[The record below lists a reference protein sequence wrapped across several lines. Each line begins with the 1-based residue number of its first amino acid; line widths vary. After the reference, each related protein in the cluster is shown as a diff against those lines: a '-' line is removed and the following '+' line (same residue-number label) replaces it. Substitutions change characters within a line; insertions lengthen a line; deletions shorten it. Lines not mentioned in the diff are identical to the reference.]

1 MFANILKN
9 MNTLPAPFEER
20 MKKQLGSEAP
30 AFFKALQTEA
40 PVSIRLNP
48 GKYREIHS
56 IPLPGRQTSAVS
68 WCENACYLAER
79 PVFTLDPGFHGGA
92 YYVQEAS
99 SMFLHHI
106 LKQLLPA
113 RPVRMLDLCAAP
125 GGKSTLA
132 ASLLS
137 PESLLVSNE
146 VIRSRAAILKENII
160 KWGHSNIVVTSNDPR
175 DFRPLRETFDII
187 LVDAPCSGEG
197 MFRKDPLSVKEWSES
212 NLQLC
217 SERQCRILSE
227 IWDCLKPEGFL
238 IYSTC
243 TYNPEENE
251 SVLSWLLRT
260 FEARSIPI
268 NHSFDSITPG
278 EADFPC
284 YRFYPHKTQGEGFF
298 TGIVQ
303 KQTASSGLSRKN
315 KKQKFSKP
323 EPLPGYLQNYLL
335 RPEQYITYRNENIT
349 GIVLANHAEFIRQLE
364 QSLRITYKGCEI
376 AEINNRKIKLLPPL
390 ALWQGLN
397 RKACAVYEAD
407 LKTALT
413 YLKKEDI
420 PAIPVKAD
428 WLLVSYKDIALGWC
442 KNLGSRLNNYYPKE
456 WRIRMDLNTDK
467 HPES

>member
-1 MFANILKN
+1 

-20 MKKQLGSEAP
+20 MKKQLGSEAT

-40 PVSIRLNP
+40 PVSIRLNS
-48 GKYREIHS
+48 GKRQEIS
-56 IPLPGRQTSAVS
+56 NLPILDEQTDTVS
-68 WCENACYLAER
+68 WCENAYYLTKR
-79 PVFTLDPGFHGGA
+79 PVFTLDPCLHGGA

-106 LKQLLPA
+106 LKQLLPD
-113 RPVRMLDLCAAP
+113 RPIRMLDLCAAP
-125 GGKSTLA
+125 GGKSTLS

-137 PESLLVSNE
+137 AESLLVSNE

-160 KWGHSNIVVTSNDPR
+160 KWGHSNVVVTNNDPR
-175 DFRPLRETFDII
+175 DFHSLREAFDII

-197 MFRKDPLSVKEWSES
+197 MFRKDPVAIKEWSES

-217 SERQCRILSE
+217 SERQRRILSE

-251 SVLSWLLRT
+251 SILSWILKT
-260 FEARSIPI
+260 FQARSVFID
-268 NHSFDSITPG
+268 HSFESITPG
-278 EADFPC
+278 ETDFPC

-298 TGIVQ
+298 IGVVQ
-303 KQTASSGLSRKN
+303 KQTDSSGPSHKN
-315 KKQKFSKP
+315 KKQKFSQQI
-323 EPLPGYLQNYLL
+323 PLPENLQNYLL
-335 RPEQYITYRNENIT
+335 QPDQYIAYRNENIT
-349 GIVLANHAEFIRQLE
+349 GIVPAIHAEFIRQLE

-376 AEINNRKIKLLPPL
+376 AEVNNRKIKLLPSL

-397 RKACAVYEAD
+397 REECAVYETD

-420 PAIPVKAD
+420 PVAPVKTD
-428 WLLVSYKDIALGWC
+428 WLLITYKGIALGWC

-456 WRIRMDLNTDK
+456 WRIRMDLNTD
-467 HPES
+467 